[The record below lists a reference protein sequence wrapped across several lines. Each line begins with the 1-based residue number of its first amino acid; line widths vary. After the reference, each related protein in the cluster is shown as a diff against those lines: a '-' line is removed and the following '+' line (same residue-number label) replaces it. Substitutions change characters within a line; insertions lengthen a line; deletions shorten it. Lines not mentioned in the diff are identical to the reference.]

1 MRSGLDDLKIKL
13 TVTADEHPELHRT
26 LMAIVDSRRRTRRL
40 KDLAAAGLLVER
52 FGALPVPHSPSDGS
66 AGSRALDELGDAVS
80 VALWEE
86 RAG

>member
-1 MRSGLDDLKIKL
+1 MRAGGADLKIKL

-26 LMAIVDSRRRTRRL
+26 LVAIADSRRRTRRL

-52 FGALPVPHSPSDGS
+52 FGASPAMPSPSDGLG
-66 AGSRALDELGDAVS
+66 GSRALDELADAVS